1 MVWASSAVPET
12 GASVAAINSLRE
24 IMLYNF
30 IQGVHV
36 YLVHGIRKIF
46 ECMFPSGMSNNLCV
60 YSASRK
66 IYFYLQLEV
75 ALLVMQHCATVERA
89 KYPQTRNKYGHK
101 LPGGGQ
107 ALLSATEAL
116 FFSICN

>member
-12 GASVAAINSLRE
+12 GASVAARNSLRE

-36 YLVHGIRKIF
+36 YLVRGIRKIF
-46 ECMFPSGMSNNLCV
+46 VCMFPSGMSNNLCLV
-60 YSASRK
+60 CIEK
-66 IYFYLQLEV
+66 IYFYLQIKV
-75 ALLVMQHCATVERA
+75 ALLVMQLCATGERA
-89 KYPQTRNKYGHK
+89 KYPHTRNKYRLK

-116 FFSICN
+116 FFSICD